1 MSVDAARPVALVT
14 GAARGIGRS
23 TAIACARNGFD
34 VALNFSRSRAA
45 TEAVAA
51 DVAAL
56 GARTLLFQADV
67 ADEALVRE
75 MLQAVG
81 SEFGRLDALVN
92 NAAIA
97 NSVGGKAY
105 DAIPEAEWDR
115 IFRVNVKGTW
125 LACKQFGPMLVA
137 GGGGAIVNMASDTAL
152 WGATLLLH
160 YVATK
165 GAIIAMTRTLA
176 SELGPQRV
184 TVNAVA
190 PGLIEV
196 EATSGVPAARWN
208 EYRTRRA
215 LKVDQTP
222 DDIAGTVA
230 FLCSPDA
237 TYITGQTIVVDGG
250 MVMS

>member
-1 MSVDAARPVALVT
+1 MSERRVAVVT
-14 GAARGIGRS
+14 GAGRGLGR
-23 TAIACARNGFD
+23 TIAERLAAGGRHVVIAESMRPRRRD
-34 VALNFSRSRAA
+34 RPPRSRRAA
-45 TEAVAA
+45 AVPRSWKPTSPTRPRSHASPSTSHA
-51 DVAAL
+51 C
-56 GARTLLFQADV
+56 
-67 ADEALVRE
+67 
-75 MLQAVG
+75 
-81 SEFGRLDALVN
+81 GRIDALVN

-97 NSVGGKAY
+97 NSVGGKTY
-105 DAIPEAEWDR
+105 DAIPESEWER

-137 GGGGAIVNMASDTAL
+137 GGGGAIVNLASDTAL
-152 WGATLLLH
+152 WGASLLLH

-196 EATSGVPAARWN
+196 EATGGVPEVALERLPYRAARSSTIK
-208 EYRTRRA
+208 RPA
-215 LKVDQTP
+215 DV
-222 DDIAGTVA
+222 AGAVA

-250 MVMS
+250 MVMP